1 MGIFNFLSKKNE
13 LKDFFKIDIEN
24 IFKYNPQFSHSEKTE
39 SGNEVQHYNLQLKE
53 LELELFYEIEILK
66 VGENEFNLVFK
77 GKNNTITKDLKA
89 LVNFCYKKY
98 GSDSMGNG
106 IIVDSDLADAKNHL
120 FLRLWGEVMISN
132 HYGDNNIGMT
142 LFNIKQ
148 TSI

>member
-53 LELELFYEIEILK
+53 LELGLFNEIEILK

-77 GKNNTITKDLKA
+77 GKNNTITKDLKT

-98 GSDSMGNG
+98 GVDSMGNG
-106 IIVDSDLADAKNHL
+106 AIVNSDLMDVKNNL
-120 FLRLWGEVMISN
+120 FNRIWSEVMISSY
-132 HYGDNNIGMT
+132 YGDNNIGMT

-148 TSI
+148 N

>member
-77 GKNNTITKDLKA
+77 GKNNTIRNMDQ
-89 LVNFCYKKY
+89 
-98 GSDSMGNG
+98 
-106 IIVDSDLADAKNHL
+106 IV
-120 FLRLWGEVMISN
+120 WGME
-132 HYGDNNIGMT
+132 
-142 LFNIKQ
+142 
-148 TSI
+148 